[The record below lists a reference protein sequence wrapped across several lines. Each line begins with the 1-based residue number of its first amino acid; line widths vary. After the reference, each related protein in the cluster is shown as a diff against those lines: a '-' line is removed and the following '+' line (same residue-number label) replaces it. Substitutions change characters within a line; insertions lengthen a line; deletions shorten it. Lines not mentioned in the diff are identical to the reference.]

1 MSAALPEIVD
11 AWRMVQAGRRFQGRM
26 PLASMSRLIP
36 YLASTQGNVEFEL
49 EFGKDALGIAYV
61 HVRADTALPLVCQRT
76 LDVFE
81 LPVAI
86 DARLGLIT
94 NEADEAGL
102 PPGYEPLLTTDG
114 SLHPSDVIEDEL
126 ILAVPV
132 VPVKPGTEQVE
143 RSWSD
148 PLEEDPEQQPKPFAA
163 LQKLKVSRK

>member
-1 MSAALPEIVD
+1 MPLAALP
-11 AWRMVQAGRRFQGRM
+11 
-26 PLASMSRLIP
+26 RLVP
-36 YLASTQGNVEFEL
+36 YLASAQGNVDFEL
-49 EFGKDALGIAYV
+49 EFGKDGLGVAYA
-61 HVRADTALPLVCQRT
+61 HVRANTALPLVCQRT

-94 NEADEAGL
+94 SEADEAGL

-148 PLEEDPEQQPKPFAA
+148 KIDEETEQRPNPFAA
-163 LQKLKVSRK
+163 LKKLKVARK